1 MMRCLL
7 RSSPL
12 ADAGNAS
19 GDRESSSEPWSETGS
34 ETWQALLPST
44 TILVGVAA
52 APLLVG
58 LIGGR
63 LVAQLFHDC
72 GELSEELFRGDRL
85 PILALSHPDQDDPP
99 SP

>member
-7 RSSPL
+7 RSFPF
-12 ADAGNAS
+12 ADAVNPS
-19 GDRESSSEPWSETGS
+19 SDRESSSEPWQES
-34 ETWQALLPST
+34 WQELLPPP
-44 TILVGVAA
+44 TILVGLAA
-52 APLLVG
+52 APLLAG

-85 PILALSHPDQDDPP
+85 PVLTLSPPDGGDRP